1 MRYRILS
8 QFLPSSGL
16 YSYIPYVSLFCFK
29 LSCFIVAAYYIC
41 QRRQIMC
48 LCSPDFLFTILSKQV
63 LTVCLDA
70 IENASFMLPLNNNN
84 KKSDNLNSLNV
95 PENELKHLRKPIR
108 NFPRLNI
115 DLTFEL
121 ESESLN
127 P

>member
-8 QFLPSSGL
+8 QFLPSSIL
-16 YSYIPYVSLFCFK
+16 YSYIPYVSLLCFK

-70 IENASFMLPLNNNN
+70 IEKCVFYASAQQQQQ
-84 KKSDNLNSLNV
+84 KIRQ
-95 PENELKHLRKPIR
+95 PE
-108 NFPRLNI
+108 
-115 DLTFEL
+115 
-121 ESESLN
+121 
-127 P
+127 